1 MCLRIQNIL
10 IQKNFCEKNRKRAR
24 IMQKEKK
31 EKKHFPKMILK
42 YISRHKWS
50 YLGGI
55 ITLFV
60 VDFVN
65 LYIPEYTGEIID
77 GLTIGDM
84 DLAGALHYVFLI
96 LLVGLILMVG
106 RFLWRFFIFGS
117 CRKIEL
123 EIREDMF
130 SHLTGLSMNY
140 YNQNKT
146 GDLMAHFTND
156 LNSVRMAVGPAVI
169 STFDAVIM
177 TIMVLIK
184 MVDHV
189 NPQLTLVAVLPLL
202 IILFG
207 GIYYGKAIE
216 KRFSEKQKAFS
227 DLTDEVQES
236 ISGIRV
242 IKAFVQERQE
252 LKSFA
257 KANKNNK
264 DKNMR
269 VVKLNAVVW
278 PLLEVVI
285 GLSSVLTLLFGGYL
299 VSQGKITAGQFV
311 AFNQYI
317 GMLVWPMIAT
327 GESIN
332 MFSQGIAS
340 MNRIQSIFDQQ
351 PEIKDTEKT
360 VPDIQELQGDIRF
373 SNLTF
378 RYRQVLPDA
387 LEDISVTVP
396 KGSTLAI
403 LGRTGSGKTTIANL
417 LLHMYNVEDGMISFD
432 GHDINEI
439 PLKTLR
445 EQIAYVPQDNFLFS
459 DTLQTNIAFGVRNFM
474 ERPEE
479 KVKHKLFLS
488 RKESEEAYLEQE
500 LYNRE
505 SRADKEYGDLE
516 KVQEAAK
523 MACIHENIMEF
534 PRQYAT
540 MVGERGVTVSG
551 GQKQRSSIARA
562 LMKDAP
568 ILILDDSLSA
578 VDTDTEEQIL
588 KNLKENRQGKTTI
601 IIAHRISTIQ
611 NADHILVLDEGKMA
625 EYGTHEELLAKEG
638 IYAKL
643 YEKQQLEK
651 QLEAV

>member
-1 MCLRIQNIL
+1 MES
-10 IQKNFCEKNRKRAR
+10 KK
-24 IMQKEKK
+24 KK
-31 EKKHFPKMILK
+31 EKKPFPKMILK
-42 YISRHKWS
+42 YIGRHKWA

-55 ITLFV
+55 VTLFV
-60 VDFVN
+60 VDFAN

-77 GLTIGDM
+77 GLTIGNM
-84 DLAGALHYVFLI
+84 DLKGALRYVLLI
-96 LLVGLILMVG
+96 LLVGFILMIG
-106 RFLWRFFIFGS
+106 RFFWRYFIFGS

-177 TIMVLIK
+177 TIMVLVK
-184 MVDHV
+184 MIQHV
-189 NPQLTLVAVLPLL
+189 NLELTLIAILPLL
-202 IILFG
+202 VILFG
-207 GIYYGKAIE
+207 GVYYGKAIE
-216 KRFSEKQKAFS
+216 KRFSEKQQAFS

-278 PLLEVVI
+278 PLLEALI
-285 GLSSVLTLLFGGYL
+285 GLSSVITLLYGGYL
-299 VSQGKITAGQFV
+299 VSQGAITAGQFV

-327 GESIN
+327 GDSIN

-340 MNRIQSIFDQQ
+340 MNRIQSIFDEQ

-360 VPDIQELQGDIRF
+360 VEDITSLTGNIVLN
-373 SNLTF
+373 NLTF
-378 RYRQVLPDA
+378 RYKDALPDT
-387 LEDISVTVP
+387 LQRVSVSVP

-417 LLHMYNVEDGMISFD
+417 LFHMYNVEDGMISFD
-432 GHDINEI
+432 GRDINQI

-459 DTLQTNIAFGVRNFM
+459 DTLQTNIAFGVRNFK
-474 ERPEE
+474 ERPAA

-505 SRADKEYGDLE
+505 SQADKEYNDLE
-516 KVQEAAK
+516 AVQEAAK
-523 MACIHENIMEF
+523 MACIHDNIMEF
-534 PRQYAT
+534 PRKYST

-588 KNLKENRQGKTTI
+588 KNLKENREGKTTI

-625 EYGTHEELLAKEG
+625 EYGTHEELLKADG
-638 IYAKL
+638 IYARL